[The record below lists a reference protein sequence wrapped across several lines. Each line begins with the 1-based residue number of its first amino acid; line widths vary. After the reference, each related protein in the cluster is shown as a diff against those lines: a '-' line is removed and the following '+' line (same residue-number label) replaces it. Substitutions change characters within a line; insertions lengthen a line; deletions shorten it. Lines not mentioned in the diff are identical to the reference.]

1 LVINIYIMST
11 KICKKCNIEKSVE
24 SFHKWKQYYKSQCK
38 DCVNSSRVEYHK
50 NYRSENSIQIKN
62 RIVEYNKNNKEKRKD
77 SQKKWS
83 DKNPNYMKDYQEN
96 RLKSDLLFKISRS
109 IRTRISK
116 SISRQNFRKTSKT
129 SEILGCSFLEFKSYI
144 ESKFESWMTWE
155 NRGLYNGEFN
165 YGWDLDH
172 IIPISEAKNE
182 EDVIK
187 LNHYT
192 NFQPLCSKTNRDLK
206 KNKLEY
212 EQR

>member
-1 LVINIYIMST
+1 MST

-38 DCVNSSRVEYHK
+38 ECVNSSRVEYHK

-96 RLKSDLLFKISRS
+96 RLKSDVLFKISRS

-116 SISRQNFRKTSKT
+116 SISRQNFRKSSKT

-155 NRGLYNGEFN
+155 NRGLYNGKFN

-182 EDVIK
+182 EDITK

>member
-1 LVINIYIMST
+1 MST